1 MKIILVANLA
11 GGVGKTS
18 IVHSLATA
26 ITEYG
31 KRALAIDADP
41 AATLTFLCGIE
52 NPRYSTRELFDGD
65 QKLENVVVKSGDR
78 FSLIPGASRSLYA
91 EFAGAKSLRES
102 LNDFDVVLIDSPTG
116 PNSLIA
122 PLVEMADEVIVPVD
136 GSIHSVRGALNLL
149 DFIRRSSN
157 KPQVRALENRSIT
170 WDQDL
175 RANFLADFQV
185 LEILVNNDPT
195 LNSAQLSTRSV
206 LSESP
211 HSQIA
216 SDFRELAYLL
226 LEEMGLL

>member
-1 MKIILVANLA
+1 MKLILVANLA

-78 FSLIPGASRSLYA
+78 FSLIPGASRLLYT

-185 LEILVNNDPT
+185 LEILINNDPT

>member
-1 MKIILVANLA
+1 MKLILVANLA

-78 FSLIPGASRSLYA
+78 FSLIPGASRLLYT

-136 GSIHSVRGALNLL
+136 GSIHSVRGSLNLL

-185 LEILVNNDPT
+185 LEILINNDPT

>member
-1 MKIILVANLA
+1 MKLILVANLA

-78 FSLIPGASRSLYA
+78 FSLIPGASRLLYT

>member
-1 MKIILVANLA
+1 MKLILVANLA

-78 FSLIPGASRSLYA
+78 FSLIPGASRLLYT

-157 KPQVRALENRSIT
+157 KPQVRALENRSI
-170 WDQDL
+170 

-195 LNSAQLSTRSV
+195 LNSAQLSNRSV

>member
-1 MKIILVANLA
+1 MKRILVANLA

-52 NPRYSTRELFDGD
+52 NPRFSARELFDGE
-65 QKLENVVVKSGDR
+65 QKLEKVAVKSGDR
-78 FSLIPGASRSLYA
+78 FSLIPGASRLLYT
-91 EFAGAKSLRES
+91 EFGGLKELKES
-102 LNDFDVVLIDSPTG
+102 LSEFDVVLIDSPSG

-122 PLVEMADEVIVPVD
+122 PLVELVDEVIIPVD

-149 DFIRRSSN
+149 DFIRKSSN

-170 WDQDL
+170 WDQEL
-175 RANFLADFQV
+175 RANFLADFKV
-185 LEILVNNDPT
+185 VDVPISNDPM
-195 LNSAQLSTRSV
+195 LNAAQLSTRSV

-226 LEEMGLL
+226 LEEIGLL

>member
-1 MKIILVANLA
+1 MKLILVANLA

-65 QKLENVVVKSGDR
+65 QKLENVFVKSGDR
-78 FSLIPGASRSLYA
+78 FSLIPGASRLLYT

-185 LEILVNNDPT
+185 LEILINNDPT

>member
-1 MKIILVANLA
+1 MKLILVANLA

-78 FSLIPGASRSLYA
+78 FSLIPGASRLLYT

-185 LEILVNNDPT
+185 LEILINNDPD

>member
-78 FSLIPGASRSLYA
+78 FSLIPGASRLLYT

-185 LEILVNNDPT
+185 LEILINNDPT

>member
-1 MKIILVANLA
+1 MKGILVANLA

-52 NPRYSTRELFDGD
+52 NPRFSARELFDGE
-65 QKLENVVVKSGDR
+65 QKLENVAVKSGDR
-78 FSLIPGASRSLYA
+78 FSLIPGASRLLYA
-91 EFAGAKSLRES
+91 EFGGLKELKES
-102 LNDFDVVLIDSPTG
+102 LSEFDVVLIDSPSG
-116 PNSLIA
+116 PNSLIE
-122 PLVEMADEVIVPVD
+122 PLVELVDDVIIPVD

-149 DFIRRSSN
+149 DFIRKSSN
-157 KPQVRALENRSIT
+157 KPQVRALENRSIA
-170 WDQDL
+170 WDQEL
-175 RANFLADFQV
+175 RANFLADFKV
-185 LEILVNNDPT
+185 VDVPISNDPM
-195 LNSAQLSTRSV
+195 LNAAQLSTRSV

-226 LEEMGLL
+226 LEEIGLL

>member
-1 MKIILVANLA
+1 MKLILVANLA

-78 FSLIPGASRSLYA
+78 FSLIPGASRLLYT

-185 LEILVNNDPT
+185 LEILINNDPT
-195 LNSAQLSTRSV
+195 LNSAQISTRSV

>member
-1 MKIILVANLA
+1 MKLILVANRA

-78 FSLIPGASRSLYA
+78 FSLIPGASRLLYT

-185 LEILVNNDPT
+185 LEILINNDPT